1 MSNLSN
7 LYISASYKGI
17 INLTDSTQPFASQ
30 SSGELQDGEGNNIG
44 ISIDSSSHDVTLS
57 SSLFV
62 SNEISASTVNG
73 IGNVE
78 EFSESVDYRLDRL
91 EIDTGSQDARL
102 DLLEIASQ
110 SLQNY
115 TSSLKTAFTA
125 SGTDVTFS
133 NNVNIPGTLRVYKIH
148 TTIESSSVILSSG
161 SNQLG
166 DDLTDTQ
173 VFSGSVYVPN
183 LHYLAGDSTDT
194 NLRINQKLNTSSFDT
209 YSASVATE
217 LDQFVADAL
226 PASWTGSVFTPF
238 STSIDSR
245 MSAQEAFSSSLVFD
259 FITTTEFNQYTSSN
273 DTTVAGKLNTSSYD
287 TDSGSFDT
295 RIDSKL
301 DESTYTTDSG
311 SFNTRIT
318 DLENFSSSLD
328 DNFVSETEFTA
339 FSSSN
344 DTRITNLSSSIETTD
359 THQTSRI
366 DDLASYTGSY
376 ATTGSNTFIGDQVV
390 SGSLTTSGSFTADGN
405 AVFKG
410 PTYGQITTGSVVG
423 GTFNLDLSTTNFF
436 EVDLVSG
443 SNDFTATN
451 IPNGGMNVTVKLN
464 LPQSG
469 YSTLSFDTGSF
480 QFPRAYPPLAS
491 DTAGGVDILTF
502 VSYDNVLYGIINN
515 DFTPVI

>member
-78 EFSESVDYRLDRL
+78 EFSQSVDYRLDRL

-166 DDLTDTQ
+166 DEPSDTQ

-194 NLRINQKLNTSSFDT
+194 NLRINQKLNTGSYNTDSASFDT
-209 YSASVATE
+209 RIDSKLGISEFNTYTQSQEDIYNTK
-217 LDQFVADAL
+217 LD
-226 PASWTGSVFTPF
+226 ASWTSSVFTPF
-238 STSIDSR
+238 STSIDAR
-245 MSAQEAFSSSLVFD
+245 MDAQEEFSSSLFLGY
-259 FITTTEFNQYTSSN
+259 TTLTEFRNYTSSN
-273 DTTVAGKLNTSSYD
+273 DTLVNGKLNTSSYD
-287 TDSGSFDT
+287 TDSASFD
-295 RIDSKL
+295 
-301 DESTYTTDSG
+301 
-311 SFNTRIT
+311 TRIT

-344 DTRITNLSSSIETTD
+344 DTTITNLSSSIETTD

-376 ATTGSNTFIGDQVV
+376 ATTGSNTFIGSQVI
-390 SGSLTTSGSFTADGN
+390 SGSVQGEVTTITPVSNTASIDCSQGN
-405 AVFKG
+405 F
-410 PTYGQITTGSVVG
+410 
-423 GTFNLDLSTTNFF
+423 FNLSVNNTYL
-436 EVDLVSG
+436 
-443 SNDFTATN
+443 TATN
-451 IPNGGMNVTVKLN
+451 IQPGQTIVLKLN
-464 LPQSG
+464 NNISSDLTVDSG
-469 YSTLSFDTGSF
+469 SILFPAGFDYESTPFNSTD
-480 QFPRAYPPLAS
+480 
-491 DTAGGVDILTF
+491 VITF
-502 VSYDNVLYGIINN
+502 VTFDSNKLYGVAANN
-515 DFTPVI
+515 FQ